1 MELKYF
7 TFEEFD
13 SPDLPGSGEKY
24 MDREFLQMLDEAR
37 GLCGLQFKIT
47 SGYRSKNHNLKV
59 GGVSSSSHLVGRAC
73 DLVCTNTNKRYKI
86 IAALLEA
93 GFTRIGVAKTFI
105 HVDND
110 DFDHGG
116 LKPDAIWT
124 Y

>member
-7 TFEEFD
+7 SFHEFD

-24 MDREFLQMLDEAR
+24 MDREFLEMLDEAR
-37 GLCGLQFKIT
+37 HIAQLQFKIT
-47 SGYRSKNHNLKV
+47 SGYRSKTHNRKV
-59 GGVSSSSHLVGRAC
+59 NGVSSSSHLVGRAC
-73 DLVCTNTNKRYKI
+73 DIACTNGNKRYKI

-116 LKPDAIWT
+116 LKKDAIWT

>member
-7 TFEEFD
+7 SFSEFD
-13 SPDLPGSGEKY
+13 SPDIPGSGEKY
-24 MDREFLQMLDEAR
+24 MDREFLEMLDEAR
-37 GLCGLQFKIT
+37 DICKLQFKIN
-47 SGYRSKNHNLKV
+47 SGYRSKKKNLDA
-59 GGVSSSSHLVGRAC
+59 GGVSTSSHLVGRAA
-73 DLVCTNTNKRYKI
+73 DIACTNSNKRYKI
-86 IAALLEA
+86 VAALLEA
-93 GFTRIGVAKTFI
+93 GFTRIGIARTFI